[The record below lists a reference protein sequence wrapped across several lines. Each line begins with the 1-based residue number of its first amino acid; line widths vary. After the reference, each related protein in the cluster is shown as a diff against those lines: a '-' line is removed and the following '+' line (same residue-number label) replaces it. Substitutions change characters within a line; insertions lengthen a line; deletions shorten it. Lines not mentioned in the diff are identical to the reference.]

1 MERTLAQNG
10 SEIQGVEIVTTLA
23 FLFFFS
29 SVLVSVIVFMA
40 GLVLE
45 VLDWCNGLV
54 AKILQVLLLISSMV
68 AFGSVLSIVVL
79 AGLAVF

>member
-1 MERTLAQNG
+1 M
-10 SEIQGVEIVTTLA
+10 TTLA
-23 FLFFFS
+23 FTFFS
-29 SVLVSVIVFMA
+29 SVLASVIIFFV
-40 GLVLE
+40 GYVLE

-54 AKILQVLLLISSMV
+54 VKTLQVLLLISSMV